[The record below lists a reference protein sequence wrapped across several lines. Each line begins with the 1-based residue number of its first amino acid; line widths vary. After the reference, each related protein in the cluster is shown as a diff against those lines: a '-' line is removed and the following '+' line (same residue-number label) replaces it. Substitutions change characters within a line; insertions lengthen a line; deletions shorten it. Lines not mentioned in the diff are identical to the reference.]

1 MKNLF
6 LLCLLF
12 ISVNAF
18 AQNEEADEVKRTLLE
33 MFELMED
40 EQDVPLARY
49 IVYRGKDEVRK
60 WKDVCNVNETD
71 EYLRVKMTRL
81 RIQKQFLPYKYEFV
95 KFHTEKESEGI
106 WYVWEMKY
114 NKDGEDKK
122 MFFAFLKIK
131 GKYTLGDI
139 D

>member
-1 MKNLF
+1 MF
-6 LLCLLF
+6 LS
-12 ISVNAF
+12 INAF
-18 AQNEEADEVKRTLLE
+18 AQNEEAEEVKKTLLE
-33 MFELMED
+33 MFELVAD
-40 EQDVPLARY
+40 DQVVPLAQH
-49 IVYRGKDEVRK
+49 IVYKGADTERK
-60 WKDVCNVNETD
+60 WKDICNSWEED
-71 EYLRVKMTRL
+71 EMMRVKLIKL

-95 KFHTEKESEGI
+95 NFHSEKESEGT

-131 GKYTLGDI
+131 GKYALGDI